1 MTTAIISAL
10 LLAADVSTA
19 ALDEAV
25 KKFTAVL
32 GAVEEHAAD
41 GVEPNAALYGGAIPG
56 MLRGL
61 DPHSIFLDPDQ
72 FQQLK
77 EMNNS
82 ERKGFGSIVSILPGR
97 VFVLQTMPGTPSS
110 RSGLSP
116 GDEIVAVNG
125 YPLMGLEPEQL
136 VQLLS
141 ESRRREAKIGVR
153 RVSSPRILE
162 FTLIPENLASP
173 SVDRAFEIEPRI
185 GYVRVSNFEIKTA
198 KELRD
203 AIEKLGG
210 AKLEGLI
217 LDLRNNPGG
226 VVEAALESAAMFL
239 KPGQRILTAR
249 GRSKKEDSID
259 VPAGNVPYEFPVAAL
274 INEKTASAAEIVASA
289 LQDHKRAKIVGA
301 RSFGKGLVQSVYNLS
316 SNTGVALTV
325 AYYYSPLGR
334 NLQRPLANVRIE
346 TPSDAGGIAPD
357 IAAGPEPMSRLR
369 IALDSSGAFPSFA
382 TEALRKGA
390 KSATGSVMDD
400 FKIWLAERR
409 IQPGVAE
416 WSADGAWIRSRLE
429 QEMLNQTAG
438 VEKGDEV
445 ELRRDPACQRSLDAL
460 RQSR

>member
-1 MTTAIISAL
+1 MTILPL
-10 LLAADVSTA
+10 LLAADLSSA
-19 ALDEAV
+19 ALEEAV
-25 KKFTAVL
+25 KKFTAALAV
-32 GAVEEHAAD
+32 VEEHSAD
-41 GVEPNAALYGGAIPG
+41 PADPNATVYGGAIPG

-77 EMNNS
+77 EMNSS

-97 VFVLQTMPGTPSS
+97 VFVLQTMPGTPSA

-153 RVSSPRILE
+153 RASSPRILE
-162 FTLIPENLASP
+162 FALIPENLASP
-173 SVDRAFEIEPRI
+173 SVDRAFEIEPGV

-198 KELRD
+198 KELRE
-203 AIEKLGG
+203 AVEKLGG
-210 AKLEGLI
+210 AKLRGLV

-239 KPGQRILTAR
+239 KPGERILTAR
-249 GRSKKEDSID
+249 GRSKKEESID
-259 VPAGNVPYEFPVAAL
+259 VPAGNVPYEFPVAVL
-274 INEKTASAAEIVASA
+274 IDGKTASAAEIVASA
-289 LQDHKRAKIVGA
+289 LQDHRRAKVVGA

-334 NLQRPLANVRIE
+334 NLQRPLSNVQIA
-346 TPSDAGGIAPD
+346 TPSETGGIVPD
-357 IAAGPEPMSRLR
+357 IAAGPEPLSRLR
-369 IALDSSGAFPSFA
+369 VALDASGAFPSFA
-382 TEALRKGA
+382 TEALGKGE
-390 KSATGSVMDD
+390 KIVTGRLVDD

-429 QEMLNQTAG
+429 QELLNQTVG
-438 VEKGDEV
+438 VAKGDEV
-445 ELRRDPACQRSLDAL
+445 ELRRDPVCQRSLEAL